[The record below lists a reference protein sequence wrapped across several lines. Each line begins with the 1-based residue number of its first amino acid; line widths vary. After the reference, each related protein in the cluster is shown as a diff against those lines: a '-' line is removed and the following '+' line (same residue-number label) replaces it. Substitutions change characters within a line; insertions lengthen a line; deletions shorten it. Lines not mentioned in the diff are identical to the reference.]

1 MKLVELLIF
10 QEITLKFNKN
20 METNKMIKKMY
31 IQLAPIKLKKGIDEN
46 TLLKASDV
54 FQVSFVN
61 KQKGIMK
68 RMLIKGKDGNYF
80 DLVFFESQEDAD
92 RVAKAEETS
101 EECLEFFKLMEAP
114 EENPPDM
121 GVLSFEHMKTYD

>member
-1 MKLVELLIF
+1 
-10 QEITLKFNKN
+10 
-20 METNKMIKKMY
+20 MIKKMY

-92 RVAKAEETS
+92 
-101 EECLEFFKLMEAP
+101 
-114 EENPPDM
+114 
-121 GVLSFEHMKTYD
+121 